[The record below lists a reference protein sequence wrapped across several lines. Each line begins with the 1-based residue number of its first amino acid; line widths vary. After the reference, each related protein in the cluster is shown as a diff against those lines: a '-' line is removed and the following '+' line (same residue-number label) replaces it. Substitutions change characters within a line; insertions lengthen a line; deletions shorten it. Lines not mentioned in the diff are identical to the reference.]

1 MLINYFKSTKPINFI
16 LLSVLFVFFILSY
29 FFLEENPF
37 ISMHQVLKLLGLLT
51 SFYLFVLVTK
61 DKLRSSKDDFGILM
75 YVLLTAI
82 FITVVVDLDKIGA
95 NILVTLSLH
104 QLYGLKN
111 KDVFVKENV
120 FNIGILLGVATI
132 LYPLSAMFLLYTYM
146 TIVLFSTLSWR
157 IILILM
163 IGFAIPF
170 LIVYLINDLFLL
182 EIAVYTTPFFS
193 LETLFLGSYW
203 IIGVFLILLLFWAL
217 FYVFS
222 QLNIKLLYYKNY
234 FFLVLVHLI
243 VAITM
248 LFLSPNKNGSE
259 YIFLLYPLSS
269 LLANF
274 FVTLRKWSGNIVL
287 LLLIISAFSVALN
300 IF

>member
-29 FFLEENPF
+29 FFLEESPF
-37 ISMHQVLKLLGLLT
+37 ISVHQVLKLLGLLT

-132 LYPLSAMFLLYTYM
+132 LYPLSAMFLLYTY
-146 TIVLFSTLSWR
+146 
-157 IILILM
+157 
-163 IGFAIPF
+163 
-170 LIVYLINDLFLL
+170 IN
-182 EIAVYTTPFFS
+182 
-193 LETLFLGSYW
+193 
-203 IIGVFLILLLFWAL
+203 
-217 FYVFS
+217 
-222 QLNIKLLYYKNY
+222 
-234 FFLVLVHLI
+234 
-243 VAITM
+243 
-248 LFLSPNKNGSE
+248 
-259 YIFLLYPLSS
+259 
-269 LLANF
+269 
-274 FVTLRKWSGNIVL
+274 
-287 LLLIISAFSVALN
+287 
-300 IF
+300 